1 MVTGGPDIGRRST
14 RRRLKDMK
22 TTVDARGLACPQP
35 VLLAKKAIGENEE
48 VTVLVDNEI
57 AVENI
62 RRLAAK
68 TACGFSVM
76 EKEGGVREIA
86 LVRTGTTGHPPA
98 DAVAA
103 ELSCAVVPERETGP
117 IVVVLAD
124 NHMGRGDD
132 VLGDVLIRAF
142 IHTLAQLKPL
152 PATII
157 CYNAGVKLAVK
168 DSTVLDDLQQLEK
181 AGVDILICGT
191 CVNYFGL
198 GDRIAAGRISNMYD
212 ILETMAG
219 AARLVRP

>member
-1 MVTGGPDIGRRST
+1 
-14 RRRLKDMK
+14 MK
-22 TTVDARGLACPQP
+22 IIVDARGLACPQP
-35 VLLAKKAIGENEE
+35 VLLVKKAIGENEE
-48 VTVLVDNEI
+48 VTVLVDNDI

-68 TACGFSVM
+68 TACGFSVT

-86 LVRTGTTGHPPA
+86 LVRTGAAGQSPVGTGAEAGPSCG
-98 DAVAA
+98 AA
-103 ELSCAVVPERETGP
+103 PGKEAGSV
-117 IVVVLAD
+117 VVVLAD
-124 NHMGRGDD
+124 NRMGRGDD

-142 IHTLAQLKPL
+142 IHTLLQLKPL

-168 DSTVLDDLQQLEK
+168 DSAVLDDLQQLAQ
-181 AGVDILICGT
+181 AGVDILVCGT

-198 GDRIAAGRISNMYD
+198 GDQIAAGRISNMYD

-219 AARLVRP
+219 ASRLVRP

>member
-1 MVTGGPDIGRRST
+1 
-14 RRRLKDMK
+14 MK

-35 VLLAKKAIGENEE
+35 VLLAKKAIAENEE
-48 VTVLVDNEI
+48 VTVIVDNDT

-68 TACGFSVM
+68 AACDFSVT
-76 EKEGGVREIA
+76 EKVSGIWEIA
-86 LVRTGTTGHPPA
+86 LVRTEAANRPAA
-98 DAVAA
+98 DAGAV
-103 ELSCAVVPERETGP
+103 EPEFSCAVVPAGEAGSL
-117 IVVVLAD
+117 VVVLSD
-124 NHMGRGDD
+124 NRMGRGDD

-152 PATII
+152 PATIL

-181 AGVDILICGT
+181 AGVDILVCGT

>member
-1 MVTGGPDIGRRST
+1 
-14 RRRLKDMK
+14 MK

-35 VLLAKKAIGENEE
+35 VLLAKKAIAENEE
-48 VTVLVDNEI
+48 VTVIVDNDT

-68 TACGFSVM
+68 AACDFSVT
-76 EKEGGVREIA
+76 EKVSGIWEIA
-86 LVRTGTTGHPPA
+86 LVRTEAANRPAADTG
-98 DAVAA
+98 AVEP
-103 ELSCAVVPERETGP
+103 ELSCGVAPAGEAGSL
-117 IVVVLAD
+117 VVVLSD
-124 NHMGRGDD
+124 NRMGRGDD

-142 IHTLAQLKPL
+142 IHTLSQLKPL

-168 DSTVLDDLQQLEK
+168 DSMVLDDLQQLAQ
-181 AGVDILICGT
+181 AGVDILVCGT

>member
-1 MVTGGPDIGRRST
+1 MPII
-14 RRRLKDMK
+14 
-22 TTVDARGLACPQP
+22 VDVRGLACPHP
-35 VLLAKKAIGENEE
+35 VILAKKAIAENEE

-68 TACGFSVM
+68 TACGFSVT

-86 LVRTGTTGHPPA
+86 LVRIGAAGQTPV
-98 DAVAA
+98 DAGAGAA
-103 ELSCAVVPERETGP
+103 ELTCGVAPGKETGT
-117 IVVVLAD
+117 VVVILSD

-132 VLGDVLIRAF
+132 VLGDVLIRTF

-168 DSTVLDDLQQLEK
+168 DSPVLDDFQQLAQ
-181 AGVDILICGT
+181 AGVDILVCGT

-198 GDRIAAGRISNMYD
+198 GDQIAAGRISNMYD
-212 ILETMAG
+212 IAETMAG
-219 AARLVRP
+219 TARLLRP

>member
-1 MVTGGPDIGRRST
+1 MPVTI
-14 RRRLKDMK
+14 
-22 TTVDARGLACPQP
+22 DARGLACPEP
-35 VLLAKKAIGENEE
+35 VLLAKNAVAENEE
-48 VTVLVDNEI
+48 VTVLVDNDV

-68 TACGFSVM
+68 TACSFSVT
-76 EKEGGVREIA
+76 EREDGVREIA
-86 LVRTGTTGHPPA
+86 LVRTGTAGQPPVNTGA
-98 DAVAA
+98 GAA
-103 ELSCAVVPERETGP
+103 ELPCAVVPGKETGS
-117 IVVVLAD
+117 VVVILSD

-168 DSTVLDDLQQLEK
+168 DSTVLDDLRQLEK
-181 AGVDILICGT
+181 AGVDILVCGT

-198 GDRIAAGRISNMYD
+198 GDQIAAGHISNMYD
-212 ILETMAG
+212 IAETMAG